1 MYTKDKNHIVKY
13 RISENDYLLLQK
25 ISYQYN
31 ISVSQLV
38 RNIISDYLSKGED
51 HANIKTD

>member
-1 MYTKDKNHIVKY
+1 MYTKDKNRIVKY
-13 RISENDYLLLQK
+13 RISENDYLLLQQ

-51 HANIKTD
+51 YANIKTD

>member
-1 MYTKDKNHIVKY
+1 MYTKDKNRIVKY
-13 RISENDYLLLQK
+13 RISENDYLLLQQ

-51 HANIKTD
+51 YVNIKTD